1 MAFVSFLFSC
11 TMAKISIEKALN
23 WSLNQIKNL
32 KEGECLDL
40 LCKKR
45 NRIIRV
51 IKVSEGFRLEE
62 RGFFIEDH
70 LVPDFKQLEKVLAR
84 LMARE
89 FPCSHMLWG
98 FRRRA

>member
-1 MAFVSFLFSC
+1 MARIPV
-11 TMAKISIEKALN
+11 EKALR
-23 WSLNQIKNL
+23 WAMDQITALN
-32 KEGECLDL
+32 EGECVDL

-51 IKVSEGFRLEE
+51 IKLKEGYRLVE
-62 RGFFIEDH
+62 RGFFEEDH
-70 LVPDFKQLEKVLAR
+70 VVDGVRQVEKLLAR

-89 FPCSHMLWG
+89 FPRSHMLWG